1 MKIFAL
7 DCASVSA
14 SVALT
19 EDETLLGESF
29 SNVKLTHS
37 QTLLPMAETLME
49 TCRTRFSEVDVFAAT
64 VGPGSFTGVR
74 IGVAALK
81 GLGQGRRP
89 RKLPLPD
96 DAPPPRPCRPE

>member
-19 EDETLLGESF
+19 EEETLLGESF

-74 IGVAALK
+74 IGVAAFK
-81 GLGQGRRP
+81 GLAFP
-89 RKLPLPD
+89 ND
-96 DAPPPRPCRPE
+96 TPCISVSSLEAIAYNFTD